1 MADETYEFDIV
12 VVGAGSAGCVAAGR
26 LSEVS
31 GLRVALVDAG
41 TKDNLRLTRIPAA
54 VLKTL
59 GHPRYDYRFK
69 TAPDP
74 TRNGRVDQIAR
85 GKVLGGSS
93 AINGLIFARGAPV
106 DFDRW
111 SAMGNRG
118 WDWQSVLPLFRRLE
132 TSDLADNSLRGGL
145 GPQDVT
151 LPTYRHPLTDPFIA
165 AAGRHGIPFN
175 PDYNGETQEGI
186 GYVQGTIRR
195 GVRVSAYDG
204 YVAPNLSR
212 SNLQIFAGCRA
223 EQLTFE
229 GNRAD
234 GLIARRGDRLLQL
247 KARRGVVVSL
257 GTFNSPQLLMLSG
270 LGPAERLQHYGIGVR
285 QNLPRVGQ
293 DMLDHTGF
301 RMIMEVDTPTANNQS
316 RGLRAPYHLAQ
327 WLLGG
332 RGPVGAASAE
342 AVGFFRS
349 EESVATP
356 DLQVT
361 FFPYASEFAPATG
374 KALLKPKSLISVG
387 VNMNYPKSRS
397 HVTIRSANPADP
409 VEIHYR
415 LFENEDDLETLVRG
429 LKIIRSLVDEEPF
442 GKHIVDRSLYPSIE
456 ASEQADRDFVR
467 ANSRSYMHPIS
478 TCRMGTDENAVVTPD
493 LKVRGFDG
501 LWVADAS
508 VFPDHISG
516 NINATTLMIGEKAAD
531 LLKADLRQFA

>member
-1 MADETYEFDIV
+1 MPDEALEFDII
-12 VVGAGSAGCVAAGR
+12 VVGAGSAGCVVAGR
-26 LSEVS
+26 LSEIT
-31 GLRVALVDAG
+31 GLKIALVDAG
-41 TKDNLRLTRIPAA
+41 TKDHLRLTKIPAA

-69 TAPDP
+69 TEPDP

-111 SAMGNRG
+111 SALGNHG

-132 TSDLADNSLRGGL
+132 TSELADNSLRGGL

-151 LPTYRHPLTDPFIA
+151 LPGYRHTLTDPFIA
-165 AAGRHGIPFN
+165 AAVRQGIPFN

-204 YVAPNLSR
+204 YIAPNR
-212 SNLQIFAGCRA
+212 NRPNLQIFPGCRA
-223 EQLTFE
+223 EKLTFE
-229 GNRAD
+229 GSRAA
-234 GLIARRGDRLLQL
+234 GLVARRGDELLRF
-247 KARRGVVVSL
+247 KARSGVVVSL

-270 LGPAERLQHYGIGVR
+270 IGPADRLQQLGIAVR
-285 QNLPRVGQ
+285 GDLARVGQ

-301 RMIMEVDTPTANNQS
+301 RMIMEVDMLTANNQS

-327 WLLGG
+327 WLMGG

-349 EESVATP
+349 TPGAPSP

-361 FFPYASEFAPATG
+361 FFPYASEFNAAG
-374 KALLKPKSLISVG
+374 RAFLKPKSLISVG

-397 HVTIRSANPADP
+397 HVTIRSADPADP

-415 LFENEDDLETLVRG
+415 LFDHADDLETLVRG
-429 LKIIRSLVDEEPF
+429 LRITRRLVEGEPF
-442 GKHIVDRSLYPSIE
+442 GGHIVDRSLYPSTE
-456 ASEQADRDFVR
+456 AGDEADRNFVR
-467 ANSRSYMHPIS
+467 LNSRSYMHPIS
-478 TCRMGTDENAVVTPD
+478 TCRMGADAGSVVTPG
-493 LKVRGFDG
+493 LKVRGFEG

-508 VFPDHISG
+508 VFPDHVSG
-516 NINATTLMIGEKAAD
+516 NINATALMIGEKAAD
-531 LLKADLRQFA
+531 LIKAEVRQPA

>member
-1 MADETYEFDIV
+1 MVDETHEVDII
-12 VVGAGSAGCVAAGR
+12 VVGAGSAGCVAAAR

-31 GLRVALVDAG
+31 GLKVALVDAG
-41 TKDNLRLTRIPAA
+41 TKDSLRLTKIPAA

-69 TAPDP
+69 TEPDP

-85 GKVLGGSS
+85 GRVLGGSS

-111 SAMGNRG
+111 SAMGNDG

-132 TSDLADNSLRGGL
+132 NSDLSNNSLRGGL
-145 GPQDVT
+145 GPQNVT

-165 AAGRHGIPFN
+165 AAQKCGIPFN

-204 YVAPNLSR
+204 YVAPNLRR
-212 SNLQIFAGCRA
+212 SNLHVFEGCRA
-223 EQLTFE
+223 ERLTFD

-234 GLIARRGDRLLQL
+234 GLIARRGDRRLQF

-270 LGPAERLQHYGIGVR
+270 IGPAARLQHCGIDIR
-285 QNLPRVGQ
+285 RDLPRVGQ

-301 RMIMEVDTPTANNQS
+301 RMIMAVDTPTANNQS
-316 RGLRAPYHLAQ
+316 RGFHAPYHIAR
-327 WLLGG
+327 WLFGG
-332 RGPVGAASAE
+332 HGPIGAASAE
-342 AVGFFRS
+342 VVGFFRS
-349 EESVATP
+349 EKSVATP

-361 FFPYASEFAPATG
+361 FFPYASEFTPAG
-374 KALLKPKSLISVG
+374 RARLEPRPLISVG
-387 VNMNYPKSRS
+387 VNINYPKSRS
-397 HVTIRSANPADP
+397 HVSIRSADPADP

-415 LFENEDDLETLVRG
+415 LFENEDDLETLMRG
-429 LKIIRSLVDEEPF
+429 LKIIRTLVAEKPF
-442 GKHIVDRSLYPSIE
+442 DSHVVDRSLYPSRE
-456 ASEQADRDFVR
+456 AGDAADRDFVR

-478 TCRMGTDENAVVTPD
+478 TCRMGTDANAVVTPD

-516 NINATTLMIGEKAAD
+516 NINATTLMIGEKLAD
-531 LLKADLRQFA
+531 LVKCDLRQSS

>member
-1 MADETYEFDIV
+1 MADEVLEFDII
-12 VVGAGSAGCVAAGR
+12 VVGAGSAGCVVAGR
-26 LSEVS
+26 LSEIG
-31 GLRVALVDAG
+31 GLKVALVDAG
-41 TKDNLRLTRIPAA
+41 TKDRLRLTKIPAA

-69 TAPDP
+69 TEPDP

-111 SAMGNRG
+111 AGMGNGG
-118 WDWQSVLPLFRRLE
+118 WDWQNVLPLFRRLE
-132 TSDLADNSLRGGL
+132 VSDLADNSLRGGL

-165 AAGRHGIPFN
+165 AAGRQGIPFN
-175 PDYNGETQEGI
+175 PDYNGATQEGV

-204 YVAPNLSR
+204 YIAPNLNR
-212 SNLQIFAGCRA
+212 PDLQVLSGCRA
-223 EQLTFE
+223 EQLTFT

-234 GLIARRGDRLLQL
+234 GLIARRGDRLVRL
-247 KARRGVVVSL
+247 KARQGVVVSL

-270 LGPAERLQHYGIGVR
+270 IGPADRLQQHGIEVRRDMPGVGR
-285 QNLPRVGQ
+285 

-316 RGLRAPYHLAQ
+316 RGLRAPYHIAQ
-327 WLLGG
+327 WLMGG

-349 EESVATP
+349 SPEVPDP
-356 DLQVT
+356 DLQLT
-361 FFPYASEFAPATG
+361 FFPYASEFSAAG
-374 KALLKPKSLISVG
+374 RAVLKPKSLISVG

-429 LKIIRSLVDEEPF
+429 LGIMRSVIEAEPF
-442 GKHIVDRSLYPSIE
+442 GSHVVDRSLYPSAE
-456 ASEQADRDFVR
+456 AGAAADRDFVR
-467 ANSRSYMHPIS
+467 FNSRSYMHPIS
-478 TCRMGTDENAVVTPD
+478 TCRMGMDAGSIVTPD
-493 LKVRGFDG
+493 LKVRGFEG

-531 LLKADLRQFA
+531 LVKDAVRQAA